1 MERVGAGG
9 CSYKLGGL
17 SGHAR
22 LCPQRSEHLLP
33 QPPHHLTC
41 DQASPR
47 GPVTSLSHS
56 EQTHFQLPSHCVTP
70 DSWDKFL
77 PFNCFLFFFF

>member
-33 QPPHHLTC
+33 QPPHHLTVGPGFAQGACYQPEPLRANAFSTPLSLC
-41 DQASPR
+41 DSR
-47 GPVTSLSHS
+47 
-56 EQTHFQLPSHCVTP
+56 
-70 DSWDKFL
+70 FL
-77 PFNCFLFFFF
+77 G